1 MCAVCVLRVR
11 MCACVRVCFMCVLAL
26 RRPSFDTVLVYRV
39 GHVLC
44 SKHLFTYMYH
54 IHFFS
59 TSAIFSVP
67 AAGHSLR
74 CRARR
79 GPACALGA
87 SLGPG
92 RAPWRGL
99 WAFLQSRSIWQ
110 VMTRSLSDPPSQARP
125 WKPPKCHFCFIFRP
139 VAVSATS
146 TTPVTQ
152 NVYAWT
158 QPRYN
163 SSRAS
168 SFKNSRCG
176 CNEHACVCH
185 RIEPI
190 ERIIQQAV

>member
-1 MCAVCVLRVR
+1 MWSGHGVCVCAVCVLRVR

-125 WKPPKCHFCFIFRP
+125 WKPPVMFLFPLSCCICYKYHTSPQMCTLRRSHGTT
-139 VAVSATS
+139 AATLQAFPFV
-146 TTPVTQ
+146 TTM
-152 NVYAWT
+152 
-158 QPRYN
+158 
-163 SSRAS
+163 
-168 SFKNSRCG
+168 K
-176 CNEHACVCH
+176 
-185 RIEPI
+185 
-190 ERIIQQAV
+190 